1 MRPILSRLLRRVA
14 PAGMIL
20 DVRSSAVVLLAI
32 ACTGLIRGETEPA
45 IAAEWRTQDTRDAQ
59 LKDFADLFATL
70 GEQAVRQSRLA
81 SPLPCVAHW
90 LAGGDQVVVAVSSAG
105 SSAGLERSDTLRR
118 IGGRDLTD
126 PGDGR
131 WAAAMRALPQGQPSY
146 GVEIDRKGKRLHLV
160 LPCAADDARRLQQAD
175 VAMWTA
181 VTRRDWLAC
190 LKHGAEAVA
199 AFGTPTSPPLM
210 VMTQCATASGR
221 PDAAL
226 TATLARALMAEMVAH
241 SGPQPDL
248 REQLRLALRQLDA
261 MHAAGGEDYAT
272 SLRAEMVKLGIEP

>member
-1 MRPILSRLLRRVA
+1 M
-14 PAGMIL
+14 

-32 ACTGLIRGETEPA
+32 ACAGFIRGEAEPA
-45 IAAEWRTQDTRDAQ
+45 IATEGRAQGMLDAQ
-59 LKDFADLFATL
+59 LKEYADLFVTL
-70 GEQAVRQSRLA
+70 GEQAVRRSSLA

-90 LAGGDQVVVAVSSAG
+90 LAGGDQVVVAVSRAG

-126 PGDGR
+126 DPGDGR
-131 WAAAMRALPQGQPSY
+131 WATAMRALPQGQSSY
-146 GVEIDRKGKRLHLV
+146 AVEIDRKGKRLHLV
-160 LPCAADDARRLQQAD
+160 LPCAADEARRLQQAD
-175 VAMWTA
+175 LAMWTA
-181 VTRRDWLAC
+181 VTRRDWPAC
-190 LKHGAEAVA
+190 LKQGAEVVA

-210 VMTQCATASGR
+210 VMTQCATASGS

-261 MHAAGGEDYAT
+261 MHAAGGENYAT
-272 SLRAEMVKLGIEP
+272 SLRAEMATLGIEP